1 MTCDSVTLSHMIL
14 SRALS
19 LYSKSKKEKNINI
32 NNDLA
37 VLLSHDSSTSSR
49 VQVYHLS
56 ELVHSKVNLEH
67 SPLVTFLV
75 T

>member
-1 MTCDSVTLSHMIL
+1 MIL
-14 SRALS
+14 SHALS
-19 LYSKSKKEKNINI
+19 LYSKSKKEKNI

-49 VQVYHLS
+49 AQVCHLS